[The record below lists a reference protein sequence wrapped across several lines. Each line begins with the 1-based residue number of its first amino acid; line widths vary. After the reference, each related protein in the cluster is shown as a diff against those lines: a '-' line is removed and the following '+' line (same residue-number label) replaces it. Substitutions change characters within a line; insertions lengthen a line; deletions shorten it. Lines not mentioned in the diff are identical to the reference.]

1 VAVSVAVPVTVTV
14 GVAVWVGVPVG
25 VDVVVWEGVGVI
37 EGVTPGAIVGV
48 RNWVGV
54 ARKVAVAAPGVSVK
68 KTENVGMIVK
78 VAGTPSTVDSRVGV
92 TITSGSGGTSSGSGA
107 IE

>member
-1 VAVSVAVPVTVTV
+1 MP
-14 GVAVWVGVPVG
+14 VGVP
-25 VDVVVWEGVGVI
+25 VVVWEGVGVI

-54 ARKVAVAAPGVSVK
+54 AGRVAVAAPGVSVK
-68 KTENVGMIVK
+68 KTGNVGITVK
-78 VAGTPSTVDSRVGV
+78 VAGTPWTVDNRVGV
-92 TITSGSGGTSSGSGA
+92 TMTSGSGGTSSGSGA